1 MALGHH
7 WDTVKK
13 PCLLPCALLSA
24 KHKPSAPEER
34 RQNPPASRTQA
45 ESHCSLEESVNQ
57 LICSVVSNSLQPHG
71 LQHARLPC
79 PSPTPGAYSNSCPLS
94 QWCHPNISSSVVPFS
109 SCPQSFPASWSFQ
122 MSQFFASGGQSIGVS
137 ASASILPINIQN
149 WFPLVLT
156 VLRKEFPN
164 SKHHWSAR
172 KECVSAFKGG
182 SLRVTIAT
190 RNPKPSSTP
199 DYM

>member
-1 MALGHH
+1 MEFSNNEKTWAN
-7 WDTVKK
+7 
-13 PCLLPCALLSA
+13 LLPNPTYAASSISVQFRSA
-24 KHKPSAPEER
+24 
-34 RQNPPASRTQA
+34 QF
-45 ESHCSLEESVNQ
+45 SHSVMPDSLW
-57 LICSVVSNSLQPHG
+57 PYG
-71 LQHARLPC
+71 LQHSRLPC
-79 PSPTPGAYSNSCPLS
+79 PSPAPGACSNSCLLS
-94 QWCHPNISSSVVPFS
+94 QWCHPIISSFVLPFS
-109 SCPQSFPASWSFQ
+109 SYLQSFPAPGSFPR
-122 MSQFFASGGQSIGVS
+122 SQFFTSDGQSIAAS
-137 ASASILPINIQN
+137 ASASILPMNIQN